1 MRIKKKHLKLIF
13 VTMLVLI
20 ILNLISNIVFAT
32 SSEPKVVNDLSEVTA
47 EEQQVEEDFN
57 LFGGVI
63 DGIVGILTYVIK
75 VPILLILMGIQ
86 AIFTGVA
93 MLDGHS
99 QIDGLLTPDD
109 LFFNR
114 VGITNIDF
122 FDFSV
127 GGAVG
132 IIRQN
137 VATWYYIFRI
147 LSVIIL
153 LGILLY
159 VGIRMAISTVASEQA
174 QYKKMLTDWLVSFAL
189 IFMLNY
195 IIIFAIEVNNGFI
208 GLLEGPVRTK
218 IGSGITTSLVKQ
230 SLGIM
235 ATKSWGALMVYA
247 MLIGMTA
254 AFLFS
259 YVKRMLTIG
268 FLILISPL
276 ITITYSVDKIGDGKA
291 QALNAWLKEFLFNVL
306 IQPFHCIIY
315 IVFASTAV
323 DLLSTSGSLAKMVLA
338 IMCMAFIWKAE
349 KIVKEIFGFKSA
361 TSLAETVA
369 SFMVVKEV
377 GKKLAN
383 GASKA
388 GAAAGGIALKGTKF
402 GQNISNKVGSSKLG
416 TKYKDWKTNNP
427 DVARKIEQ
435 IGSAYGN
442 ALKKAAPV
450 AIGAT
455 ASAFEA
461 GANTPAN
468 SLDVGLQAGTIA
480 SKLING
486 DPTADGSK
494 EKISAAEKNMEKA
507 ADNFA
512 RNSRFGCGNYRNDQN
527 SKDRLKSYV
536 QQLIG
541 ADMDTLNNN
550 VQDALKDLMNADP
563 TYNINTPEG
572 MKHLND
578 LQDIALSQE
587 LDFHDPST
595 NPLGHR
601 WTTQEMNA
609 VSAIQLKNLA
619 TAVKGTHAQYQ
630 AAGRNN
636 PSQDVDN
643 FIENMK

>member
-32 SSEPKVVNDLSEVTA
+32 SSDPKVVNDLSEVTA

-383 GASKA
+383 GASKV
-388 GAAAGGIALKGTKF
+388 GAAAGGVALKGTKF

>member
-32 SSEPKVVNDLSEVTA
+32 SSDPKVVNDLSEVTA

-247 MLIGMTA
+247 MLIGMIA

-388 GAAAGGIALKGTKF
+388 GAAAGGVALKGTKF

>member
-20 ILNLISNIVFAT
+20 ILNFISNIVFAT
-32 SSEPKVVNDLSEVTA
+32 SSDPKVVNDLSEVTA

-377 GKKLAN
+377 GKKLAK

-388 GAAAGGIALKGTKF
+388 GAAAGGVALKGTKF
-402 GQNISNKVGSSKLG
+402 GQNISNKVGGSKLG

-601 WTTQEMNA
+601 WTTEEMNA

>member
-20 ILNLISNIVFAT
+20 ILNFISNIVFAT
-32 SSEPKVVNDLSEVTA
+32 SSDPKVVNDLSEVTA

-349 KIVKEIFGFKSA
+349 KIVKFGFKSA

-388 GAAAGGIALKGTKF
+388 GAAAGGVALKGTKF

>member
-388 GAAAGGIALKGTKF
+388 GAAAGGVALKGTKF

>member
-13 VTMLVLI
+13 VTMLDLI
-20 ILNLISNIVFAT
+20 ILNFISNIVFAT
-32 SSEPKVVNDLSEVTA
+32 SSDPKVVNDLSEVTA

-388 GAAAGGIALKGTKF
+388 GAAAGGVALKGTKF

>member
-32 SSEPKVVNDLSEVTA
+32 SSDPKVVNDLSEVTA

-388 GAAAGGIALKGTKF
+388 GAAAGGVALKGTKF

>member
-32 SSEPKVVNDLSEVTA
+32 SSDPKVVNDLSEVTA

-388 GAAAGGIALKGTKF
+388 GAAAGGVALKGTKF

-601 WTTQEMNA
+601 WTTKEMNA